1 MKRLRK
7 TAFEQDAL
15 TPWHKVLAMMS
26 RAGVRKKAKRQCNRR
41 ERREAKGK

>member
-7 TAFEQDAL
+7 TVFEQNAL
-15 TPWHKVLAMMS
+15 TDWRKVLKKMA

-41 ERREAKGK
+41 ERREWEK